1 MTARQTLKWFGSTR
15 CRFRLLDHG
24 GLFIELAQIT
34 TQRSK
39 LRTAVRDTLVAG
51 GWRKAAKF
59 DAYDV
64 AILLTVDR
72 LSRRIDAD
80 NVAKALL
87 DALTGLVWQD
97 DRQIRRLVVEKQAQ
111 TPGAMVPAIQMR
123 ARAFDGLSLRD
134 EFDGIRG

>member
-1 MTARQTLKWFGSTR
+1 M
-15 CRFRLLDHG
+15 LDGG
-24 GLFIELAQIT
+24 GLFIEIAQIT
-34 TQRSK
+34 TQRSR
-39 LRTAVRDTLVAG
+39 LRTVVRETLVDG
-51 GWRKAAKF
+51 GWRKAARF

-111 TPGAMVPAIQMR
+111 PMGAIVPAIQMR
-123 ARAFDGLSLRD
+123 AMAFDGVSLRD
-134 EFDGIRG
+134 EFEAIRR